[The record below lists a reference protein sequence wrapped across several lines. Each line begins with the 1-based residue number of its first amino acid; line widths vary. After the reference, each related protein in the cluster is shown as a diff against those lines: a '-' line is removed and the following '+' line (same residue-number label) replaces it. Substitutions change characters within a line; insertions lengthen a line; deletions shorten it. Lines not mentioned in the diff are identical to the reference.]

1 MNRSNPKLPMVKV
14 NGRTEAERARLDV
27 EHELPAGD
35 DGDETAEVAAVGGG
49 KPLQAAETSGVE
61 AELQKVRAERDSLLD
76 RLARSQ
82 AEFENARRRAGRE
95 QQEFRDYAT
104 VDAIKSLL
112 PVLDSFERAL
122 QVKAE
127 AGDFRSGVEL
137 IYKQLQ
143 DALGKLGVR
152 RIPGKGEQ
160 YDLHQ
165 HKAIEMVETADA
177 PDHEVLAELQ
187 HGYKLK
193 ERLLRPA
200 MVKIAKNPGK

>member
-1 MNRSNPKLPMVKV
+1 MVKV
-14 NGRTEAERARLDV
+14 NGRTEAERARLDL

-35 DGDETAEVAAVGGG
+35 DGDETAEVAAVGEGQ
-49 KPLQAAETSGVE
+49 PLQAAETSGVE
-61 AELQKVRAERDSLLD
+61 AEIRKLRAERDSLLD

-104 VDAIKSLL
+104 VDAIRSLL
-112 PVLDSFERAL
+112 PALDSFERAL

-143 DALGKLGVR
+143 DALSKLGVH
-152 RIPGKGEQ
+152 RIPAKGEQ
-160 YDLHQ
+160 FDPRLHE
-165 HKAIEMVETADA
+165 AIELVETTDA
-177 PDHEVLAELQ
+177 PDHEVLEELQ

-200 MVKIAKNPGK
+200 MVKVAKNPGK